1 MKIAYKH
8 LLRFIKD
15 KPEIQELSNKL
26 FQLGHEHEIN
36 NFIFDMEFTPNRGDC
51 LSLMG
56 LARDLNVFYKTDT
69 NIPMYQDEF
78 SQMSLNF
85 INQAPEKC
93 PLISFLNIE
102 ISGPILPYKNYLED
116 YFHDLKLNKNNFFTD
131 ISNYVAYEMGQPTH
145 CYDYSKIGNDITLH
159 ENNENR
165 EFHTLLGN
173 SINLFGSDLVFT
185 SENKIINLSGIIG
198 GNETACN
205 KETKNALIECAY
217 FKPESI
223 IGKSVK
229 YNIHSDASHK
239 FERGTDP
246 DCHEK
251 VLRRFIQI
259 VNDHANVTKLDLY
272 QYSTSDT
279 KKIRLDYD
287 LNKINN
293 ILGTNISNH
302 DYKKY
307 LQKLGF
313 GVEKKIE
320 VPPYRN
326 DINHQND
333 LAEEIARVIGYDNI
347 PTSSIKISQRPKK
360 LPQAFENNLR
370 NFLTY
375 NGFNEV
381 INFPFTAPAIEKN
394 SKSIKVDNPLDSN
407 RSYIRT
413 SLRDSLLSNL
423 VYNENRQKDS
433 IKLFEISDIYTFD
446 EVLKKEKR
454 LAIIISG
461 KRGHNPKEFS
471 MKLDKK
477 YFVGLFE
484 AIDFDISKY
493 ITQIDR
499 KHINSKIKNPI
510 FYIELIADE
519 LYENAKGFELKD
531 TYLSKFVKYNPI
543 SEYPSSYR
551 DLSFSV
557 KDPAQISKIIKVL
570 SSRNS
575 PIIKNFFMFDYYENK
590 KMNETKIGFRYIF
603 QLNDRTLTEHEINK
617 EIKKITNSA
626 LSIKSVSLPGL

>member
-8 LLRFIKD
+8 LLRFIED
-15 KPEIQELSNKL
+15 KPEIEELSNRL
-26 FQLGHEHEIN
+26 FQLGHEHEISD
-36 NFIFDMEFTPNRGDC
+36 FIFDMEFTPNRGDC

-56 LARDLNVFYKTDT
+56 LIRDLNVFYKTDT
-69 NIPMYQDEF
+69 DIPIYQDEL
-78 SQMSLNF
+78 SPMSLNF

-93 PLISFLNIE
+93 PSISFLNIE
-102 ISGPILPYKNYLED
+102 INGSISPYKDYLED

-145 CYDYSKIGNDITLH
+145 SYDYSKIGKDITLLENH
-159 ENNENR
+159 EKR
-165 EFHTLLGN
+165 EFNTLLGN
-173 SINLFGSDLVFT
+173 SINLFRSDLVFT
-185 SENKIINLSGIIG
+185 SENKIINLSGVIG

-217 FKPESI
+217 FRPESI

-229 YNIHSDASHK
+229 YNLHSDASHK

-259 VNDHANVTKLDLY
+259 VSDHANVTRLDLY
-272 QYSTSDT
+272 KYSASNT
-279 KKIRLDYD
+279 KQIRLDFD
-287 LNKINN
+287 LNKVNS
-293 ILGTNISNH
+293 ILGTNISSD

-313 GVEKKIE
+313 GVDKKIV
-320 VPPYRN
+320 VPSHRS

-347 PTSSIKISQRPKK
+347 PTSSIKISQRQKK
-360 LPQAFENNLR
+360 LPQAFDNNLR

-375 NGFNEV
+375 HGFNEV
-381 INFPFTAPAIEKN
+381 VNFPFTAPDIEKN
-394 SKSIKVDNPLDSN
+394 NKSIKVDNPLDSN

-413 SLRDSLLSNL
+413 SLKDSLLSNL

-433 IKLFEISDIYTFD
+433 IKFFEISDIYTFD
-446 EVLKKEKR
+446 EVIKKEKR
-454 LAIIISG
+454 LGIIISG
-461 KRGHNPKEFS
+461 KRGHNHKEFS
-471 MKLDKK
+471 MKLEKK
-477 YFVGLFE
+477 YFVEIFE
-484 AIDFDISKY
+484 TIDFDISKY
-493 ITQIDR
+493 IIQIDR
-499 KHINSKIKNPI
+499 KEINSKIKNPI
-510 FYIELIADE
+510 FFIELKADE
-519 LYENAKGFELKD
+519 LYENVTGFEPKD
-531 TYLSKFVKYNPI
+531 TYLSKFVKYHPI

-557 KDPAQISKIIKVL
+557 KDPAYISEIIKTL
-570 SSRNS
+570 SSRKS
-575 PIIKNFFMFDYYENK
+575 PIIKNSFMFDYYENK
-590 KMNETKIGFRYIF
+590 KMNEIKIGFRYIF
-603 QLNDRTLTEHEINK
+603 QLNDRTLTDHEINK
-617 EIKKITNSA
+617 EIKEITNSA

>member
-15 KPEIQELSNKL
+15 KPEIKELSDKL

-36 NFIFDMEFTPNRGDC
+36 DFIFDMEFTPNRGDC

-56 LARDLNVFYKTDT
+56 LIRDLNVFYKTDT
-69 NIPMYQDEF
+69 DIPIYQGKF
-78 SQMSLNF
+78 SPTSLNF
-85 INQAPEKC
+85 VNQAPEKC

-102 ISGPILPYKNYLED
+102 ISGSISAYKDYLED

-145 CYDYSKIGNDITLH
+145 SYDYSKIGKDITLL
-159 ENNENR
+159 ENHENR
-165 EFHTLLGN
+165 EFNTLLGN

-185 SENKIINLSGIIG
+185 SENKIINLSGVIG
-198 GNETACN
+198 GNDTACN
-205 KETKNALIECAY
+205 KETKHALIECAY
-217 FKPESI
+217 FTPESI

-229 YNIHSDASHK
+229 YNLHSDASHK

-259 VNDHANVTKLDLY
+259 VNDHANITKLELY
-272 QYSTSDT
+272 EYTATNT
-279 KKIRLDYD
+279 KQIRLDFD
-287 LNKINN
+287 LNKVNN
-293 ILGTNISNH
+293 ILGTNISSD

-313 GVEKKIE
+313 DVDKKIE
-320 VPPYRN
+320 VPSYRS

-347 PTSSIKISQRPKK
+347 PTSSIKISQRQKK
-360 LPQAFENNLR
+360 LPQAFDNNLR
-370 NFLTY
+370 NFLTCH
-375 NGFNEV
+375 GFNEV
-381 INFPFTAPAIEKN
+381 VNFPFTTPAIEKN
-394 SKSIKVDNPLDSN
+394 NKSITVDNPLDSN

-413 SLRDSLLSNL
+413 SLKDSLLSNL
-423 VYNENRQKDS
+423 VFNENRQKDS
-433 IKLFEISDIYTFD
+433 IKFFEISDIYTFD

-454 LAIIISG
+454 LGIIISG
-461 KRGHNPKEFS
+461 KRGHNHKEFS
-471 MKLDKK
+471 MKLDKN
-477 YFVGLFE
+477 YFVELFE
-484 AIDFDISKY
+484 TIDFDISKH
-493 ITQIDR
+493 IIQIDR
-499 KHINSKIKNPI
+499 KEINSKIKNPI
-510 FYIELIADE
+510 FFIELKADE
-519 LYENAKGFELKD
+519 LYDNVKGFESKN
-531 TYLSKFVKYNPI
+531 TFLSEFVKYHPI
-543 SEYPSSYR
+543 SEYPLSYR

-557 KDPAQISKIIKVL
+557 KDPAYISETIKTL
-570 SSRNS
+570 SSRKS
-575 PIIKNFFMFDYYENK
+575 QIIKNSFMFDYYENR

-603 QLNDRTLTEHEINK
+603 QVNDRTLTDHEINK
-617 EIKKITNSA
+617 EIKEITNSA